1 MLYRHFEVV
10 ERNLEEILQDLK
22 KKKERTMVWLFECSG
37 WLFVCER
44 PAGVCRKVCE
54 AGEWQESQPE
64 SRVASHSSLAKVLL
78 KGRLLGLVSPAHLH
92 TSVNMCSL
100 APV

>member
-1 MLYRHFEVV
+1 
-10 ERNLEEILQDLK
+10 
-22 KKKERTMVWLFECSG
+22 MVWLFECSG